1 MHGVRRCV
9 SCGDIL
15 LVTRLNLMIER
26 SADTEGT
33 NQLNK
38 YLYVEQMAV
47 LVAARSKAQV

>member
-1 MHGVRRCV
+1 MRGWV
-9 SCGDIL
+9 SCGDIR

-38 YLYVEQMAV
+38 YLYVEQIPSGKRD
-47 LVAARSKAQV
+47 LRLL